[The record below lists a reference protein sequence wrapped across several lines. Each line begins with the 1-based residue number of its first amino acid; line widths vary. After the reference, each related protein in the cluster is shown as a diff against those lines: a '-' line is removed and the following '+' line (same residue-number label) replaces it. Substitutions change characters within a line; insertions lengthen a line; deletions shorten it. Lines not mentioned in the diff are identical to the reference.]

1 MLNDENKLAWMR
13 ESELSISFLFLGGVN
28 IPYAQLNIIS
38 IQFNFTTIA
47 CAGSLKETQSQDGH
61 KFILGNPQGEE
72 NPTKLPLYRCI
83 KSTKIKPQTGAP
95 SPC

>member
-38 IQFNFTTIA
+38 IQLNFTTIEYTR
-47 CAGSLKETQSQDGH
+47 SPKETKSEDRD
-61 KFILGNPQGEE
+61 KFIVGNPLEE
-72 NPTKLPLYRCI
+72 EKT
-83 KSTKIKPQTGAP
+83 TKIPQYR
-95 SPC
+95 